1 MPVITRKMSRE
12 NREKYNNF
20 QSRITERQGGVWK
33 SEGFPMK
40 GEPWVPPI
48 HEKGYFIY
56 RNVCPEIASPRILG
70 SIKLRANKLARPI
83 FNNGSNKNI
92 NKSVGIKGGVWKS
105 EGFPMKG
112 EPTVPPIGI
121 DERKGGGKGEPTVP
135 PIGIDG
141 RGGRAGGPRS
151 PANDTKSIG
160 IKGGGQGEPLVP
172 PTNDNKRN
180 QVKLHVDNLNI
191 ATWVV
196 YLESTIRS
204 LCSIENLDFKEWNIL
219 QSLAGCK
226 QQQAHTDYV
235 PDPTFIEK
243 MKELDVPSKQ
253 SKIPLLCLV
262 ALEPNTYLDIW
273 ENSIQLITQSEDILK
288 DILNPGVERV
298 RITLQ
303 PGDILIFR
311 PDLVHA
317 GSAYEIE
324 NVRLHVYLDSAEI
337 PRTPNR
343 TFIIHKH
350 GGEWLRAMFSRDA

>member
-12 NREKYNNF
+12 NREHHYPRGTQEKYNNF

-40 GEPWVPPI
+40 GEQWVPPI

-56 RNVCPEIASPRILG
+56 RNVCPEIASPRILR

-83 FNNGSNKNI
+83 FNNGSNKKCKDLNDEKEGHI
-92 NKSVGIKGGVWKS
+92 PSDNKS
-105 EGFPMKG
+105 
-112 EPTVPPIGI
+112 
-121 DERKGGGKGEPTVP
+121 
-135 PIGIDG
+135 IGIDG
-141 RGGRAGGPRS
+141 RGGRAGGPWS
-151 PANDTKSIG
+151 PA
-160 IKGGGQGEPLVP
+160 
-172 PTNDNKRN
+172 NDNKRN

-226 QQQAHTDYV
+226 RQQAHTDYV

-273 ENSIQLITQSEDILK
+273 ENSIQLITQSEAILK

-317 GSAYEIE
+317 GSAYETE

-350 GGEWLRAMFSRDA
+350 GGEWLRAMFSRDI

>member
-1 MPVITRKMSRE
+1 M
-12 NREKYNNF
+12 
-20 QSRITERQGGVWK
+20 
-33 SEGFPMK
+33 
-40 GEPWVPPI
+40 VPP
-48 HEKGYFIY
+48 
-56 RNVCPEIASPRILG
+56 A
-70 SIKLRANKLARPI
+70 
-83 FNNGSNKNI
+83 
-92 NKSVGIKGGVWKS
+92 
-105 EGFPMKG
+105 
-112 EPTVPPIGI
+112 
-121 DERKGGGKGEPTVP
+121 
-135 PIGIDG
+135 
-141 RGGRAGGPRS
+141 
-151 PANDTKSIG
+151 
-160 IKGGGQGEPLVP
+160 
-172 PTNDNKRN
+172 NDNKRN

-317 GSAYEIE
+317 GSA
-324 NVRLHVYLDSAEI
+324 EI

>member
-1 MPVITRKMSRE
+1 MS
-12 NREKYNNF
+12 KQIY
-20 QSRITERQGGVWK
+20 
-33 SEGFPMK
+33 
-40 GEPWVPPI
+40 
-48 HEKGYFIY
+48 EKGYFIY

-70 SIKLRANKLARPI
+70 SIKLRADKLGGPI
-83 FNNGSNKNI
+83 FNNGSSKKCKDLN
-92 NKSVGIKGGVWKS
+92 
-105 EGFPMKG
+105 
-112 EPTVPPIGI
+112 
-121 DERKGGGKGEPTVP
+121 DERKGDNKSIE
-135 PIGIDG
+135 IDE
-141 RGGRAGGPRS
+141 RGGRAGGPWS
-151 PANDTKSIG
+151 PAND
-160 IKGGGQGEPLVP
+160 
-172 PTNDNKRN
+172 NKRR

-191 ATWVV
+191 ATWIV
-196 YLESTIRS
+196 YLESVIRS
-204 LCSIENLDFKEWNIL
+204 LCSIEDLEFKDWNIL

-273 ENSIQLITQSEDILK
+273 ENSIQLITQSEDTLK

-317 GSAYEIE
+317 GSAYENE

-337 PRTPNR
+337 PRKPNR
-343 TFIIHKH
+343 TFVIHKH